1 MEKTLDIEQKKR
13 EEISP
18 TDKNSI
24 LTKEDNIT
32 ERRKSSDLLNDVI
45 KFWIVLFLIM
55 GSAVG
60 IFYIINRFSL
70 DNNEFY
76 FHLFWYPL
84 AFVCILVWV
93 KGIKKDKLRPY
104 LLHKPKFPEKHHR
117 WFYIVYSIFF
127 ISFVALWVI
136 LLNKGSSY
144 AYIDYPMPLLIVS
157 LTHSCIGAPVVE
169 EILFRGY
176 WYKQSEKVW
185 GKDGWYINWNSIELN
200 STTKQMNERKIM
212 KFEITYA
219 AIFSSLLFGIWHLNV
234 IQAIYTFFG
243 GLFFVKTKR
252 EWGETLIAP
261 MILHSTWNFMAQI
274 LVITNLPILET
285 IFNWIISLI

>member
-1 MEKTLDIEQKKR
+1 MEKSFER
-13 EEISP
+13 ESRNSEEMQN
-18 TDKNSI
+18 DKSANLI
-24 LTKEDNIT
+24 KEENIT
-32 ERRKSSDLLNDVI
+32 ERRKFSDLLNDVI
-45 KFWIVLFLIM
+45 KFWIILFLIM

-60 IFYIINRFSL
+60 IFYIANGFSL
-70 DNNEFY
+70 NNNEFY

-84 AFVCILVWV
+84 AFISVIVWI

-127 ISFVALWVI
+127 IGFVATWVI
-136 LLNKGSSY
+136 LLNMGSSY
-144 AYIDYPMPLLIVS
+144 AYIDYPTPLLIVG

-176 WYKQSEKVW
+176 WYAQSEKVW
-185 GKDGWYINWNSIELN
+185 GKDGWYINWNSVELN
-200 STTKQMNERKIM
+200 NKTRKMDQRKVM

-274 LVITNLPILET
+274 FVITNLPVLET
-285 IFNWIISLI
+285 FFNWIISLI